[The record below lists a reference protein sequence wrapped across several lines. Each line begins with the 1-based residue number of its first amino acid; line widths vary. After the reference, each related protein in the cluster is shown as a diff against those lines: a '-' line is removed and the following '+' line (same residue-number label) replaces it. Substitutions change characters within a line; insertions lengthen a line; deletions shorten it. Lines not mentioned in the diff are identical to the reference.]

1 LRNSIRH
8 TRAARDLPAG
18 RGGEWEVVI
27 GMEVHVQPR
36 TRSKMFCGCAVGQL
50 GDPPNSNVC
59 EICLGMPGVLPVINK
74 AAVEA
79 CLKTALA
86 LSCEIP
92 RQTKFDRKNY
102 MYPDLPKG
110 YQISQYDLPMSLNG
124 HLLLGGRDVRI
135 RRVHLEEDTGKL
147 IHAGDKL
154 HKALESYVDLNRAGV
169 PLMEIVSEPDLRSAD
184 EARDFAMALRTLL
197 RTIGASEAEMEKG
210 QMRAEP
216 NISIRRFGSGELGV
230 KTELKNINS
239 FRALH
244 RAILYEVAR
253 QTETLESGGIVVQET
268 RGWSESEGRTFSQ
281 RSKEFA
287 EDYRYFPEP
296 DLPPLEL
303 DPAWIAELKRALPEL
318 PAVRHARLVSEHGL
332 PTSDASLI
340 ASDRQLA
347 DLFEAAV
354 AEGAPARQTA
364 NWIVGDVAPSGKL
377 PSARNL
383 AELVKF
389 VTEGAI
395 TRDQGREVL
404 VESVDTG
411 RRPSEIVAEHGF
423 VQVSDAGELRGVAE
437 AVMAA
442 NPKAVEDYRSGKKQ
456 AMQALMADFRK
467 RAPQANPKVASRLLL
482 ELLG

>member
-1 LRNSIRH
+1 MPDSQ
-8 TRAARDLPAG
+8 
-18 RGGEWEVVI
+18 WEVVI

-36 TRSKMFCGCAVGQL
+36 TRTKMFCGCAIGQL

-59 EICLGMPGVLPVINK
+59 EVCMGMPGVLPVINK

-86 LSCEIP
+86 LNCEIP
-92 RQTKFDRKNY
+92 RHTKFDRKNY

-110 YQISQYDLPMSLNG
+110 YQISQYDLPMSVNG
-124 HLLLGGRDVRI
+124 HLELGDRQVRI

-154 HKALESYVDLNRAGV
+154 HKAWESYVDLNRAGV

-184 EARDFAMALRTLL
+184 EARDYAQALRTLL

-210 QMRAEP
+210 QLRAEP
-216 NISIRRFGSGELGV
+216 NISIRRYGSDDLGV

-244 RAILYEVAR
+244 RAIEFEVNR
-253 QTETLESGGIVVQET
+253 QVEVVESGGTVGQET
-268 RGWSESEGRTFSQ
+268 RGWSEAEQRTFSQ

-303 DPAWIAELKRALPEL
+303 DRPWIEALRRALPEL
-318 PAVRHARLVSEHGL
+318 PAARRARLVSQYAL
-332 PTSDASLI
+332 PASDATQI
-340 ASDRQLA
+340 AAERELA
-347 DLFEAAV
+347 DLFEAA
-354 AEGAPARQTA
+354 AKASGDSKQTA
-364 NWIVGDVAPSGKL
+364 NWIIGEVAPRGKL
-377 PSARNL
+377 PTPAHL
-383 AELVKF
+383 AELVTLVATGK
-389 VTEGAI
+389 I

-404 VESVDTG
+404 GTSMENGHS
-411 RRPSEIVAEHGF
+411 PAQIVAERGF
-423 VQVSDAGELRGVAE
+423 AQISDESELRVIVEGVIAG
-437 AVMAA
+437 
-442 NPKAVEDYRSGKKQ
+442 NPRAVEDYRAGKKQ
-456 AMQALMADFRK
+456 AMQALMADVRT
-467 RAPQANPKVASRLLL
+467 RAPQANPRMASALLL
-482 ELLG
+482 ELLK

>member
-1 LRNSIRH
+1 V
-8 TRAARDLPAG
+8 TGVD
-18 RGGEWEVVI
+18 WEVVI

-36 TRSKMFCGCAVGQL
+36 TRTKMFCGCAVGRL

-59 EICLGMPGVLPVINK
+59 EICLGLPGVLPVINR

-86 LSCEIP
+86 LGCEIP
-92 RQTKFDRKNY
+92 RHTKFDRKNY

-110 YQISQYDLPMSLNG
+110 YQISQYDLPMSVNG
-124 HLLLGGRDVRI
+124 QLEVGGRAVRI

-154 HKALESYVDLNRAGV
+154 HRASESFVDLNRAGV

-184 EARDFAMALRTLL
+184 QARDYAMALRTLL

-216 NISIRRFGSGELGV
+216 NISIRRAGSAELGV

-239 FRALH
+239 FRSLH
-244 RAILYEVAR
+244 RAILFEVAR
-253 QTETLESGGIVVQET
+253 QVEVLESGGTVLQET
-268 RGWSESEGRTFSQ
+268 RGWSEAEGRTFSQ

-303 DPAWIAELKRALPEL
+303 DPAWIEELRRALPEL
-318 PAVRHARLVSEHGL
+318 PSVRNSRLVAEHGL
-332 PTSDASLI
+332 PVADANVI
-340 ASDRQLA
+340 AADRELA
-347 DLFEAAV
+347 DLFEGAV
-354 AEGAPARQTA
+354 AAGAPARQAA
-364 NWIVGDVAPSGKL
+364 NWIVGEVAPTGKL
-377 PSARNL
+377 PSPKNL

-389 VTEGAI
+389 VSEGAI
-395 TRDQGREVL
+395 TRDQGKEVL
-404 VESVDTG
+404 VESVETG
-411 RRPSEIVAEHGF
+411 RRPSEIVTEHGF
-423 VQVSDAGELRGVAE
+423 VQLSDEGELLAVAE
-437 AVMAA
+437 AVVAA

-456 AMQALMADFRK
+456 ALQALMADLRR
-467 RAPQANPKVASRLLL
+467 RAPQANPKVASGLLL
-482 ELLG
+482 KLLA

>member
-1 LRNSIRH
+1 MSSS
-8 TRAARDLPAG
+8 
-18 RGGEWEVVI
+18 WEVVI

-36 TRSKMFCGCAVGQL
+36 TRSKMFCGCAVGNL

-86 LSCEIP
+86 LNCEIP
-92 RQTKFDRKNY
+92 RHTKFDRKNY

-110 YQISQYDLPMSLNG
+110 YQISQYDLPMSING
-124 HLLLGGRDVRI
+124 YLELDGRRVHI

-154 HKALESYVDLNRAGV
+154 HRARESFVDLNRAGT

-184 EARDFAMALRTLL
+184 EARDYAVALRTLL

-210 QMRAEP
+210 QLRAEP
-216 NISIRRFGSGELGV
+216 NISIRRRGSEELGV

-253 QTETLESGGIVVQET
+253 QAEVLESGGAVVHET
-268 RGWSESEGRTFSQ
+268 RGWSDAEQRTFSQ

-296 DLPPLEL
+296 DLPPLEI
-303 DPAWIAELKRALPEL
+303 DTGWVDELRRALPEL
-318 PAVRHARLVSEHGL
+318 PGPRRSRLVSEYGL
-332 PTSDASLI
+332 PAADAVQI
-340 ASDRQLA
+340 AADRDLA
-347 DLFEAAV
+347 DLFEGAV
-354 AEGAPARQTA
+354 RAGAGAKPAA
-364 NWIVGDVAPSGKL
+364 NWIIGEVAPTGKVPTAEHL
-377 PSARNL
+377 G
-383 AELVKF
+383 ELVKL
-389 VTEGAI
+389 VTAGSI
-395 TRDQGREVL
+395 TRDQAREVL
-404 VESVDTG
+404 MESVETG
-411 RRPSEIVAEHGF
+411 RSPSQIVDEHGF
-423 VQVSDAGELRGVAE
+423 AQVSDESALEAE
-437 AVMAA
+437 VRAVMAA
-442 NPKAVEDYRSGKKQ
+442 NPRAVEDYRAGKQQ
-456 AMQALMADFRK
+456 AIGALMQDLTK
-467 RAPQANPKVASRLLL
+467 RAPQANRKVAMDLLRRLL
-482 ELLG
+482 G